1 MKPCCVVLG
10 LIFLWAVAVP
20 PPPAAAAG
28 KILYIDSYHQGYGW
42 SDGILNGIREALE
55 GTGVVFTVHHMDTK
69 RHTDAEFILKSAL
82 RARDAVDRFRPD
94 VVIASDDN
102 ASKYVIEPF
111 FKGTSLPVVF
121 CGVNWDASV
130 YGFPAENVTGM
141 VEVAPVTQL
150 IGELERYADG
160 PRLGFIGPDTA
171 TSLKEA
177 ANYRSVFGL
186 QFITHFS
193 KDAADWKAGFRRLQ
207 GAVDMMII
215 DSHGGLYADQ
225 EADLIRF
232 VEAHTTIPTGTCYD
246 FMADYALITFGKIPG
261 EQGRWAART
270 ALEILAGTPVS
281 EIPVERNKEGA
292 LIINTRIAEVIGAD
306 IPVEDIEIAD
316 RILE

>member
-1 MKPCCVVLG
+1 M
-10 LIFLWAVAVP
+10 AVS
-20 PPPAAAAG
+20 PPPAPAAPG
-28 KILYIDSYHQGYGW
+28 GRIFYIDSYHQGYGW

-69 RHTDAEFILKSAL
+69 RHTDAEFIRKSAL

-111 FKGTSLPVVF
+111 YKGTALPVVF

-141 VEVAPVTQL
+141 VEVAPVPQL
-150 IGELERYADG
+150 IGELKLHADG

-186 QFITHFS
+186 QFISHFA
-193 KDAADWKAGFRRLQ
+193 KGAEDWKAGFRRLQ
-207 GAVDMMII
+207 ESVDMMII
-215 DSHGGLYADQ
+215 DTHGGLYADQ
-225 EADLIRF
+225 EAGLIHF
-232 VEAHTTIPTGTCYD
+232 VETHTTIPTGTCYD
-246 FMADYALITFGKIPG
+246 FMADYALITFGKIPE
-261 EQGRWAART
+261 EQGRWAAKA
-270 ALEILAGTPVS
+270 ALEILSGTPVS
-281 EIPVERNKEGA
+281 QIPVERNQQGT
-292 LIINTRIAEVIGAD
+292 LIINTRIAEAVDAD